1 MSAENTAGPDGRGT
15 VRAGIAEHSARNGA
29 IPILSQDRRTWVAHL
44 TPEERVDRYGD
55 PADRY
60 RAPGMFGLTL
70 DAYRAEWRR
79 CRDAGWFPWELARR
93 FPDPRAG
100 VAA

>member
-1 MSAENTAGPDGRGT
+1 MAGDAAGPDGRGT
-15 VRAGIAEHSARNGA
+15 VRAGIAEHTARNGA
-29 IPILSQDRRTWVAHL
+29 TPIVRHDRRGWVAHL
-44 TPEERVDRYGD
+44 TSEERFDRYGN

-70 DAYRAEWRR
+70 DAYRAEWCR

-93 FPDPRAG
+93 FPEPRAG